1 MLLLIVLGF
10 ANSYLNKVEFEL
22 LSNRLG
28 NIHRIEGE
36 LSKLKT
42 TTKYNRYHLKVNNI
56 TTETGTVKTPFDF
69 KLLIYVNNDPV
80 NNDDLTS
87 RNIVIHN
94 PEINRI
100 TPDEKGFY
108 KWMERN
114 AIAGLLW
121 TTPNS
126 IELIH
131 NDNVSFFKL
140 YQNQLSEQL
149 DRLFQ
154 TEESNAIAK
163 ALLLGDKSGLSKTL
177 RETYTKSGAIHILT
191 VSGLHATMI
200 FAIPFF
206 ILGKL
211 RLESKIRYI
220 TSLSTVFFF
229 TMICGAAPSLLRALL
244 MLSLYTIAKLS
255 KRKTNKYNIL
265 CGCAFI
271 LVVYDPSIIHNI
283 SFQLSFSAVYGIM
296 AFYKRVQQVWKPRKK
311 LWIYT
316 RDMLAVSVAA
326 QTGTLGFSLFHFG
339 QFPLGF
345 LFSTLVVIP
354 LAPLL
359 IALLLTCL
367 FISFLSIDLAQLVTE
382 VIDFIL
388 CIQNHSLTLISNQK
402 FLYINNIPFSK
413 IELLAYYTLLIVI
426 NSHRRVYN
434 WTSISLMILFSTWI
448 AINENKQLKDLKVDL
463 HRDRIG
469 YILKTYLYGEPIEHR
484 IVLPIN
490 TESKLD
496 HVDYC
501 VENKKSP

>member
-1 MLLLIVLGF
+1 
-10 ANSYLNKVEFEL
+10 NYRN
-22 LSNRLG
+22 
-28 NIHRIEGE
+28 
-36 LSKLKT
+36 KLK
-42 TTKYNRYHLKVNNI
+42 KQ
-56 TTETGTVKTPFDF
+56 
-69 KLLIYVNNDPV
+69 
-80 NNDDLTS
+80 
-87 RNIVIHN
+87 
-94 PEINRI
+94 IN
-100 TPDEKGFY
+100 
-108 KWMERN
+108 
-114 AIAGLLW
+114 
-121 TTPNS
+121 
-126 IELIH
+126 EL
-131 NDNVSFFKL
+131 F
-140 YQNQLSEQL
+140 LSEN
-149 DRLFQ
+149 
-154 TEESNAIAK
+154 TNAVAK
-163 ALLLGDKSGLSKTL
+163 ALLLGDKTSISTAL
-177 RETYTKSGAIHILT
+177 RETYTRSGAIHILT

-206 ILGKL
+206 ILGKF

-265 CGCAFI
+265 CSCAFI
-271 LVVYDPSIIHNI
+271 LVVCDPSIIHNI

-296 AFYKRVQQVWKPRKK
+296 AFYKRVQQVWKPKKK

-367 FISFLSIDLAQLVTE
+367 FISFLSIDLAQLVTV

-388 CIQNHSLTLISNQK
+388 SIQNQSLTLISNQQ

-469 YILKTYLYGEPIEHR
+469 YILKTNLYGEPIEHR

-496 HVDYC
+496 YVDYC